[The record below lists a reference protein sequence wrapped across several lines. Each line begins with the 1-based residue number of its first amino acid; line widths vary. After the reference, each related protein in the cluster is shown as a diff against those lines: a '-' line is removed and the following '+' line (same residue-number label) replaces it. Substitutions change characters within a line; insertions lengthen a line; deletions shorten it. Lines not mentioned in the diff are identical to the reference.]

1 MIHKIPVLQRT
12 FQLLITG
19 VAVSC
24 MITGCKT
31 GGKTNYP
38 PGIDHVIVIGVDGM
52 SPDGIRKANVPV
64 LKKMVTDGSVK
75 WNVRTALPSSSSTN
89 WASMIMGAGPEQ
101 HGVLSNEW
109 EKDNASLPPVVRGEE
124 GIFPT
129 IFSVVHQNRPDAEIG
144 AVYNWDGFGRLFEK
158 KAVNYDHTFS
168 TEDST
173 TTDFI
178 NYIKAKKPVFAF
190 LHLDHVDHAG
200 HHDGHGTPAYL
211 AAIGKADSLI
221 GKVLDGVKAAG
232 IEDNT
237 LIIVTSDHGGKGYGH
252 GGATI
257 EEAEIA
263 MFLYG
268 KGVKKGYEIPEEVY
282 TYDLAATIAF
292 ALNMESPYAWIGR
305 PVKSAFEGF
314 SVPANLWKGKKLIA
328 SPVIS
333 PAPHL
338 YQQAGGLYIDTPATV
353 EIISVANRSTIRYTT
368 NGSEPDSSS
377 KEYKSPFR
385 LDTTTVVKA
394 RSYDSEGNESPAS
407 AAYFRVLK
415 SGGGNGLNTIL
426 YEGTDWKRLPVF
438 ENVKPASKWVSHEFN
453 IDQEQVNSMVSKG
466 KDNFGVVFNGFLEI
480 DQPGQYTFYLQS
492 DDGSNL
498 YIDNKEVV
506 NNDGGHG
513 VIEAAGAVQLG
524 KGKHAIR
531 VEYFNGFGGFWLDA
545 YYKGPEIPRQII
557 PANKLFLKN

>member
-1 MIHKIPVLQRT
+1 MV
-12 FQLLITG
+12 
-19 VAVSC
+19 C
-24 MITGCKT
+24 GCRMDSK
-31 GGKTNYP
+31 NSYP
-38 PGIDHVIVIGVDGM
+38 PGIEHVIVIGVDGM
-52 SPDGIRKANVPV
+52 SPDGIRKAGVPV
-64 LKKMVTDGSVK
+64 MKRMIEGGAVK

-101 HGVLSNEW
+101 HGILSNEW

-129 IFSVVHQNRPDAEIG
+129 IFSIVRQNRPDAEIG
-144 AVYNWDGFGRLFEK
+144 AVYNWGDFGRLFEK
-158 KAVNYDHTFS
+158 KAVNYDRTFS

-178 NYIKAKKPVFAF
+178 HYINEKKPVFAF

-211 AAIGKADSLI
+211 ASISKADSLI
-221 GKVLDGVKAAG
+221 GKVLDGIKAAG

-237 LIIVTSDHGGKGYGH
+237 LVIITADHGGKGYGH

-263 MFLYG
+263 MVLYG
-268 KGVKKGYEIPEEVY
+268 KGIKKGYEIPEEVY

-292 ALNMESPYAWIGR
+292 ALHMESPYAWIGR

-314 SVPANLWKGKKLIA
+314 AVPSNLWKGKRLLA
-328 SPVIS
+328 SPIIF
-333 PAPHL
+333 PAPNL
-338 YQQAGGLYIDTPATV
+338 YQQAGGLFIDTPATV
-353 EIISVANRSTIRYTT
+353 KIQVMDKESIIRYTI
-368 NGSEPDSSS
+368 NGTEPDSLSM
-377 KEYKSPFR
+377 EYKAPFT
-385 LDTTTVVKA
+385 LDATAVVKA
-394 RSYDSEGNESPAS
+394 RAYDKAGNESPAS
-407 AAYFRVLK
+407 TAYFRILK
-415 SGGGNGLNTIL
+415 SGGGNGLQASI
-426 YEGTDWKRLPVF
+426 YEGDGWKKLPVF
-438 ENVKPASKWVSHEFN
+438 DNLKPLDKWVSHEFT
-453 IDQEQVNSMVSKG
+453 IDQEKVKSLVRNA
-466 KDNFGVVFNGFLEI
+466 DANFGLVFSGYLEI
-480 DQPGQYTFYLQS
+480 DQPGKYTFYLQS

-506 NNDGGHG
+506 NNDGSHG
-513 VIEAAGAVQLG
+513 VIEAGGAVQLE

-545 YYKGPEIPRQII
+545 FYQGPELSRQII
-557 PANKLFLKN
+557 PVNKLFLQN